1 MPDPQTH
8 SDDSKLKILAWRS
21 HFADKEMT
29 DEVDEATKE
38 LDGKKR
44 MAIYASLQ
52 RQMWERGPFVFLLQA
67 DEIAVMPKSVTGF
80 LLGPTRS
87 TAVHFARLR
96 ERSSRVSDAGEG
108 ASRPRQVPADEPSG
122 IAPGA
127 PTTPAS
133 GQGGRFSSTPKVL
146 AATK

>member
-1 MPDPQTH
+1 
-8 SDDSKLKILAWRS
+8 
-21 HFADKEMT
+21 MT

-52 RQMWERGPFVFLLQA
+52 RQLCERGPFVFLLQA

-87 TAVHFARLR
+87 TAVHFPRLR

-108 ASRPRQVPADEPSG
+108 ASRRQEPADEPSG